1 MTATLTRAKMA
12 TLSIPTL
19 PSLEDIISSIKL
31 AHISHGDV
39 VDGKTVASE
48 GLLLKN
54 EMQNRCYRLTKEEL
68 NSALLNGAFGKYGE
82 VFRVSPTEMIKWAQ
96 AFLYDKAQT
105 AQKEREKRQAEE
117 RAAKAQQNEE
127 DAKRK
132 AEEFRKETK
141 TVTNQCYLYF
151 RQNGKLPNMSFIQT
165 RRIYNYLVETGKLEK
180 KELPRA
186 DMALTPAVLYLVG
199 SDEKTDK
206 VQTAIRIRESERMD
220 YAHTATLNL
229 YINEI
234 TELFTKTANNGK

>member
-1 MTATLTRAKMA
+1 MGTLTKAKMA

-19 PSLEDIISSIKL
+19 PSLEDIASAISL
-31 AHISHGDV
+31 AHQSHGDS
-39 VDGKTVASE
+39 VDGKTITTEAM
-48 GLLLKN
+48 LLKN
-54 EMQNRCYRLTKEEL
+54 EMQNRGYRLEKKEL
-68 NSALLNGAFGKYGE
+68 HTALLNGAFGKYGE
-82 VFRVSPTEMIKWAQ
+82 VFRVCPTEMIKWVQ
-96 AFLYDKAQT
+96 AFVFDKAQT
-105 AQKEREKRQAEE
+105 AQAEREKRQAEE
-117 RAAKAQQNEE
+117 RTAKAQQDEE
-127 DAKRK
+127 DAKRR

-151 RQNGKLPNMSFIQT
+151 RQNGSLPNMSFIQT

>member
-1 MTATLTRAKMA
+1 MA

-31 AHISHGDV
+31 AHLSHGDV

-54 EMQNRCYRLTKEEL
+54 EMQNRGYRLTKEEL

-82 VFRVSPTEMIKWAQ
+82 VFRVCPTDMLKWAQ
-96 AFLYDKAQT
+96 AFLSDKAQA
-105 AQKEREKRQAEE
+105 AQREREKRQAEE
-117 RAAKAQQNEE
+117 KAARAHQDEE
-127 DAKRK
+127 DARRK

-141 TVTNQCYLYF
+141 AVVNNCYLF
-151 RQNGKLPNMSFIQT
+151 FKQNGTLPQMSFIHT

-186 DMALTPAVLYLVG
+186 DMTLTPAVLFLVG
-199 SDEKTDK
+199 SDDTKTDK
-206 VQTAIRIRESERMD
+206 VQTAIRIRESERID

-234 TELFTKTANNGK
+234 TNLFKKTANGQ